1 MEPQAKTAERKWS
14 GVLTYRVQQ
23 CDWVIVGWNF
33 LMIGLFDWGKIQRPV
48 LALVAP
54 ILLFLTLLVTGE
66 LAESKRGHIFWLV
79 LAVSIGW
86 YLVAQYFWH

>member
-1 MEPQAKTAERKWS
+1 
-14 GVLTYRVQQ
+14 
-23 CDWVIVGWNF
+23 
-33 LMIGLFDWGKIQRPV
+33 MIGLFDWGKIQRPV